1 MLSQLLCLIL
11 LAPLFFV
18 SYPLISK
25 PGTILAGD
33 FPHSE
38 TTSNAFET
46 IRWTWIEN
54 GIFSSFEIIPR
65 YPIIGLLH
73 FFSFLNLSPDVVSKA
88 MIISVFLLSSF
99 SFYFSSIL
107 FFRNKLNTY
116 DTKFKFAAIIGSLFY
131 AYNVWS
137 FHRMPQWYLWLAY
150 AFLPLFF
157 VSVILSLRSK
167 KIEWKYILTA
177 VATWTI
183 ASSAIQMII
192 IFGLI
197 FLSLSILFILIS
209 SNKRQ
214 NLIHIIKPI
223 ILVLSL
229 YLLINSYWIY
239 PYALAVRDKVVAP
252 SRVQTEEVVS
262 MLSRDSNFVNVLR
275 LIEDWWCCPRTV
287 NAVPDQTSILF
298 SLWLPASFAVPILA
312 FSSLLLKKYT
322 KYIIAFC
329 TLAIGGIFFT
339 LGYQAPINL
348 WPIFLFDI
356 PIISG
361 FNWLFREPDKWA
373 FMISFAYSF
382 LLAMVS
388 LEILKFIETTK
399 YCNILTCLFLI
410 LIVGSIAL
418 YSFPIYK
425 DSLGKAYSP
434 VMIPSDLYTLNNYLT
449 NANAIKKFILMPY
462 TGNDKPLWSQG
473 QLINNIFYQ
482 LSTVKPSISPST
494 FYYNF
499 IFDSIMSNKTT
510 NISNLIYPFGT
521 SYLVYH
527 NDTSKSNYIDFLRK
541 LYSLADVRNVE
552 NIGFFKIFKV
562 GGQEAKELSI
572 PMQNMAVI
580 GGLEKL
586 LTLNYVPSFNTIT
599 SSIFFLDSNTN
610 RDKYHFTKNVD
621 SIILT
626 RNSSLALPLSFI
638 NDKYMILP
646 FDISNHHHT
655 SKTWSKAG
663 TMDPLH
669 GPFHTYV
676 EQFGVNNW
684 DFDYGKG
691 LVLTWAKNTILNIP
705 VDIPNE
711 GNYDFFV
718 RFLKSQQGG
727 DIKIYL
733 ENNLLK
739 DLTTKDQSSHFD
751 WEQVSTLNVKKGRH
765 ILTLENVDGMNA
777 VNLFAVLPQYEKY
790 RLAQDAYTIS
800 SRLRNIYTF
809 EAESN
814 FNSNNESSTKANDIS
829 SLFHLRDNIT
839 EKQEIN
845 ASGGKVLVLPSRSEV
860 SAPVD
865 ILKPSNY
872 VVALRVKTCT
882 LDCSFLRVSMGNNTS
897 NIPLVSNRSQ
907 FTWQYLKTYLNAGK
921 NELKI
926 NSKSA
931 TELDSVVLYSTDK
944 NNETLENIF
953 GVPNDDLR
961 ASPAKIIDYN
971 KIDPTKYVVKV
982 KSQKPHLL
990 TFAQPYD
997 PLWTAHTEDNSYST
1011 NSIPLFSLSN
1021 GFYINKTGEYTLVIE
1036 YKAQQWFNQ
1045 GGAITIIALCAV
1057 GAYLIWRKRSQIKR
1071 LNLILNK
1078 A

>member
-1 MLSQLLCLIL
+1 
-11 LAPLFFV
+11 
-18 SYPLISK
+18 
-25 PGTILAGD
+25 
-33 FPHSE
+33 
-38 TTSNAFET
+38 
-46 IRWTWIEN
+46 
-54 GIFSSFEIIPR
+54 
-65 YPIIGLLH
+65 
-73 FFSFLNLSPDVVSKA
+73 
-88 MIISVFLLSSF
+88 MIISGFLISSF

-107 FFRNKLNTY
+107 FFRNKIDTC
-116 DTKFKFAAIIGSLFY
+116 DTKLKLAAIIGSLFY

-150 AFLPLFF
+150 ALLPLFF

-167 KIEWKYILTA
+167 KIAWKYILMA

-183 ASSAIQMII
+183 ASSAIQMIV

-197 FLSLSILFILIS
+197 FLSLWILFTLIS
-209 SNKRQ
+209 SNKKQ
-214 NLIHIIKPI
+214 NLIVITKPI

-252 SRVQTEEVVS
+252 SRVQTEEVVN
-262 MLSRDSNFVNVLR
+262 MLSKDSNFVNVLR

-287 NAVPDQTSILF
+287 NAVPDQASMLF
-298 SLWLPASFAVPILA
+298 WLWLPASFAVPILA
-312 FSSLLLKKYT
+312 FSSLLMKKYT

-329 TLAIGGIFFT
+329 TLAIVGIYFT

-348 WPIFLFDI
+348 WPIFLFHI

-373 FMISFAYSF
+373 FMISLAYSF
-382 LLAMVS
+382 LLAIVS
-388 LEILKFIETTK
+388 SEILKFIERTR
-399 YCNILTCLFLI
+399 YHSILTCVFLI

-425 DSLGKAYSP
+425 DSLEKAYSP
-434 VMIPSDLYTLNNYLT
+434 VMIPSDSDKLNNYLT

-462 TGNDKPLWSQG
+462 TGNDKPLWSEG

-482 LSTVKPSISPST
+482 LSTVKPSISPSPS
-494 FYYNF
+494 YYNF
-499 IFDSIMSNKTT
+499 IFDSVMSNKTK
-510 NISNLIYPFGT
+510 NISNLIYPLGT

-541 LYSLADVRNVE
+541 LYSLDDVRNLE
-552 NIGFFKIFKV
+552 NIGFFKIFKA
-562 GGQEAKELSI
+562 GGEQAKELNI
-572 PMQNMAVI
+572 PRQNMAVL
-580 GGLEKL
+580 GGLENL

-599 SSIFFLDSNTN
+599 SSLFFLDSNTN
-610 RDKYHFTKNVD
+610 RDKYDYTKNVD
-621 SIILT
+621 SIILN
-626 RNSSLALPLSFI
+626 RNSSLALPLSFVD
-638 NDKYMILP
+638 DKYMIKP
-646 FDISNHHHT
+646 FDISNNHHT

-669 GPFHTYV
+669 GPFHSYV
-676 EQFGVNNW
+676 SQFGVGNW
-684 DFDYGKG
+684 DFDYAKG
-691 LVLTWAKNTILNIP
+691 LVLTWAKNNILNIP
-705 VDIPNE
+705 VDTPND
-711 GNYDFFV
+711 GYYTFFV

-727 DIKIYL
+727 DIKIYF

-739 DLTTKDQSSHFD
+739 DLITKDRISHFD

-777 VNLFAVLPQYEKY
+777 VNLFAVLPQYESD
-790 RLAQDAYTIS
+790 RLSQDAHTIS
-800 SRLRNIYTF
+800 SDLRNIYTF

-814 FNSNNESSTKANDIS
+814 FSNNNDTSTKTNSIS
-829 SLFHLRDNIT
+829 SLFHPRDNVI
-839 EKQEIN
+839 EKQETN
-845 ASGGKVLVLPSRSEV
+845 TSSGKVLVLPSQSEI
-860 SAPVD
+860 SSTVD

-897 NIPLVSNRSQ
+897 NIPLISNRSQ
-907 FTWQYLKTYLNAGK
+907 FTWQYFKTYLNTGK

-931 TELDSVVLYSTDK
+931 SELDSVVIYSTDK

-953 GVPNDDLR
+953 GVPNVDLR
-961 ASPAKIIDYN
+961 APPAKIMDSN

-1011 NSIPLFSLSN
+1011 HSIPLYSLSN
-1021 GFYINKTGEYTLVIE
+1021 GFYINKTGEYRLVIE
-1036 YKAQQWFNQ
+1036 YKAQAWFNQ
-1045 GGAITIIALCAV
+1045 GSTITIISLCV
-1057 GAYLIWRKRSQIKR
+1057 LGGYLIWRKRSHIKR
-1071 LNLILNK
+1071 LNQILNK